1 GPDGV
6 ITTVAGDGSYR
17 FGGDGGPATAAPLYD
32 PFGVAVGPD
41 GSLYIADTD
50 NNRVRRGGPDGII
63 TTVAGNGD
71 RAFRGGGGGGPANAA
86 QLTRPIGVAVGPDG
100 SLYIG
105 DYYNNR
111 VRRVAP
117 ALPGFSLGDRLI
129 PSEDG
134 SEIYVFNS
142 VGRHLRTLD
151 ALTNAVRYQF

>member
-1 GPDGV
+1 AGAADGC
-6 ITTVAGDGSYR
+6 SR
-17 FGGDGGPATAAPLYD
+17 FGGDGVPATAAPLYV

-50 NNRVRRGGPDGII
+50 NNRVRRVGPDGII

-71 RAFRGGGGGGPANAA
+71 LAFPGGGDGGPANAA

-117 ALPGFSLGDRLI
+117 ALPGF
-129 PSEDG
+129 
-134 SEIYVFNS
+134 
-142 VGRHLRTLD
+142 
-151 ALTNAVRYQF
+151 